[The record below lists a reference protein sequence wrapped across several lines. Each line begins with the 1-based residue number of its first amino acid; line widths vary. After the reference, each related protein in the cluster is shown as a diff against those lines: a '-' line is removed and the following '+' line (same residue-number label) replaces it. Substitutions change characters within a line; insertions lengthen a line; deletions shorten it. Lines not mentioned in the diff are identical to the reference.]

1 MKDPDLLQRKNDHL
15 DIVLNPNRA
24 VKQTTTGF
32 ERWRFEHCALPE
44 LNLDAIDLSTSLCGR
59 AMQAPILIS
68 SMTGGAT
75 GRVTLTVIWLRRRK
89 CSAWRWASA
98 RSV

>member
-44 LNLDAIDLSTSLCGR
+44 LNLDAIDLSTSCL
-59 AMQAPILIS
+59 LY
-68 SMTGGAT
+68 
-75 GRVTLTVIWLRRRK
+75 TLTLPTTPYV
-89 CSAWRWASA
+89 
-98 RSV
+98 